1 MTASETKRKGART
14 RRPSARAKTLGSRVS
29 PSIKERDQRRIEQ
42 KRQPESIV
50 VTGIC
55 GRLGQ
60 LLARKLHRCER
71 VIGIDRRSFEGCPE
85 DIVHHQ
91 LDLRRKKTQDIFRTN
106 AIKAVVHLGTMHNL
120 RESDRE
126 HHSWN
131 VAGFKKLLEYAENYR
146 VPKLVLLST
155 ANLYGPNPDNPQFL
169 TEEAPLL
176 GAQDFSQIRDL
187 VEVDMLTQSFFWKR
201 PETETVILRPCHILG
216 KVHNAASNYL
226 RLRRPVTLLGYDPM
240 MQIIHE
246 RDVVDAIIH
255 ALRPGARGIYNL
267 SGAGQLPLSRMIRM
281 LDKPSLPLPTP
292 LLKTVMRQLWP
303 YRVFDHSAAEL
314 DHLRYTCM
322 VDGSRAFEQLGFR
335 PSRNM
340 QETLNAVYSEV

>member
-1 MTASETKRKGART
+1 MQVSDTTRNSAKA
-14 RRPSARAKTLGSRVS
+14 RRPSARAKRVGSLDS
-29 PSIKERDQRRIEQ
+29 SSGKERDQGREQ
-42 KRQPESIV
+42 PGESAAIV

-60 LLARKLHRCER
+60 LLARKLHRSER
-71 VIGIDRRSFEGCPE
+71 VIGIDRRPFEGCPE
-85 DIVHHQ
+85 DIDHCQ
-91 LDLRRKKTQDIFRTN
+91 LDLRRKKTQDIFRTK
-106 AIKAVVHLGTMHNL
+106 AIKAVVHLGTMHNP

-131 VAGFKKLLEYAENYR
+131 VVGYKKLLEYAEKYR
-146 VPKLVLLST
+146 VPKLVLLSS

-201 PETETVILRPCHILG
+201 PETETVVLRPCHILG
-216 KVHNAASNYL
+216 KVRNAPSNYL
-226 RLRRPVTLLGYDPM
+226 RLKRPVTLLGYDPM
-240 MQIIHE
+240 IQVIHE
-246 RDVVDAIIH
+246 RDVVDAIIL
-255 ALRPGARGIYNL
+255 ALKPGARGIFNL

-281 LDKPSLPLPTP
+281 LDKPLLPLPAV
-292 LLKTVMRQLWP
+292 LVKSIVRQLWP
-303 YRVFDHSAAEL
+303 YRVFNHSASEL
-314 DHLRYTCM
+314 DYLRYTCM
-322 VDGSRAFEQLGFR
+322 VDGSRASEQLGFR
-335 PSRNM
+335 PSRSM